1 MKRYGN
7 IYEKI
12 YDIENLE
19 IAHMMA
25 KRDKSYYK
33 EVKMVN
39 TEPLLYLTRIQ
50 RMLQDKTY
58 TIKPNDYS
66 HQIINDKGKERE
78 LMKLPYYPH
87 RIIQWAIML
96 QVEKIFLKTFVPHT
110 CASIP
115 NRGIKGVYNYIT
127 KWLKTDK
134 QNTKYVLQMDIKKFY
149 PSIDHE
155 ILKQLLRRKFKDK
168 DLLWLF
174 DLIIDSYPNEKGVP
188 IGSYLSQYFA
198 NFYLAYLDHY
208 IEEVLNAKHMVRYM
222 DDILVFSD
230 NKEELHNIRQKVDEY
245 LNNKLNLKLKGN
257 YQIYPI
263 DKRGVSFVGYRYFRD
278 YVLLKK
284 TSLKRIKRL
293 VVKVK
298 DKLDK
303 KQIITYKEFC
313 AINSYAGWAYWTN
326 DYRFFE
332 KWIKPVRFS
341 LYDYYNK
348 KICKY
353 KPKYQ
358 KIHKVTKYRHKLLR
372 KQERKRA

>member
-58 TIKPNDYS
+58 TIKSNDYS

-96 QVEKIFLKTFVPHT
+96 QIEHIFLEVLVPHA

-115 NRGIKGVYNYIT
+115 DRGIKNVYNYIT

-134 QNTKYVLQMDIKKFY
+134 ENTKYVLQMDVRKFY
-149 PSIDHE
+149 PSIDHK
-155 ILKQLLRRKFKDK
+155 ILK
-168 DLLWLF
+168 
-174 DLIIDSYPNEKGVP
+174 
-188 IGSYLSQYFA
+188 
-198 NFYLAYLDHY
+198 
-208 IEEVLNAKHMVRYM
+208 
-222 DDILVFSD
+222 
-230 NKEELHNIRQKVDEY
+230 
-245 LNNKLNLKLKGN
+245 
-257 YQIYPI
+257 
-263 DKRGVSFVGYRYFRD
+263 
-278 YVLLKK
+278 
-284 TSLKRIKRL
+284 
-293 VVKVK
+293 
-298 DKLDK
+298 
-303 KQIITYKEFC
+303 
-313 AINSYAGWAYWTN
+313 
-326 DYRFFE
+326 
-332 KWIKPVRFS
+332 
-341 LYDYYNK
+341 
-348 KICKY
+348 
-353 KPKYQ
+353 
-358 KIHKVTKYRHKLLR
+358 
-372 KQERKRA
+372 